1 MKKDSIID
9 IISNDLKEMQ
19 LLLDNFRGDEPI
31 PTAFIDLLSAKHN
44 NIGKEVELLAF
55 WSEEKTKV
63 KVEEVDSYVVEKE
76 TKVEVQLE
84 NDLCEPEY
92 ADKTNENDRVEE
104 KQEDPKPIEIAKV
117 IEKVEQPK
125 SEIVQS
131 QKAKNST
138 KASDVK
144 MYGTPVSDI
153 KKIAD
158 TYHNYQNNDNYEDIK
173 GFCYSATIDEIKN
186 NDYVLT
192 PGRYVGVE
200 DNNEDSIPFEEK
212 MKNITSELSTQFEES
227 HRLEEEIKKNLKA
240 IGYDI

>member
-153 KKIAD
+153 KKAIAIAD
-158 TYHNYQNNDNYEDIK
+158 RFLYQKELFCGNASDFNAAVEIANSMQSYEEAERYLVATYGWDTDDDIVIS
-173 GFCYSATIDEIKN
+173 FLRA
-186 NDYVLT
+186 V
-192 PGRYVGVE
+192 
-200 DNNEDSIPFEEK
+200 
-212 MKNITSELSTQFEES
+212 
-227 HRLEEEIKKNLKA
+227 HRRFI
-240 IGYDI
+240 